1 MYKKF
6 LIGLIV
12 LFLITS
18 FSCICLADNEGDS
31 NNVGQ
36 DVVDGIRN
44 VVGGAE
50 NAVEDAARDV
60 ANGSREATGDMEK
73 AGNEMTDSAGST
85 MSNSRDN
92 NNDDYT
98 TTRTATTDDTTL
110 FGMNG
115 TTWTWI
121 IMAIAAIAI
130 VALIWYYAAQNKTD
144 NYNSND

>member
-1 MYKKF
+1 MYKKI
-6 LIGLIV
+6 LISLIV

-18 FSCICLADNEGDS
+18 FGCLCLADNEGND
-31 NNVGQ
+31 NNMGQ

-73 AGNEMTDSAGST
+73 AGNEMTDSVGST
-85 MSNSRDN
+85 MSNSRND

-98 TTRTATTDDTTL
+98 ATRTATNDDITL
-110 FGMNG
+110 LGMNG
-115 TTWTWI
+115 TTWTWV

-130 VALIWYYAAQNKTD
+130 VALIWYYAAQNNTD